1 MKVYVSK
8 KNDKRKYIKNV
19 KDCNDGS
26 LEIKFAD
33 GRVFKNIERNEE
45 NIKKINKVQEE
56 QARKGLDNYVVF
68 KNRFIKAIVY
78 LGCSGLAT
86 GLVLATTLT
95 SQMTPVELFTGL
107 GVINVFGTIP
117 SFCKLIRNKLKMN
130 ELDKVSYRDNNIDK
144 LKNYKKYENSLVGL
158 DSCTSNY
165 FNESSPDDAFA
176 IVNVDKYE
184 KSDLET
190 IVSNID
196 SEESLGFTYVKKKDV
211 NNQNKK

>member
-78 LGCSGLAT
+78 LGCSGFAT
-86 GLVLATTLT
+86 GLVLATALT

-117 SFCKLIRNKLKMN
+117 SFCKLLRNKLKMN

-144 LKNYKKYENSLVGL
+144 LKNYKKYENSLAGL

-165 FNESSPDDAFA
+165 FNESSPDNAFA
-176 IVNVDKYE
+176 IVNADNYE

-196 SEESLGFTYVKKKDV
+196 REESLGFTYAKKKDV
-211 NNQNKK
+211 KNQNKK

>member
-26 LEIKFAD
+26 LEIEFAD
-33 GRVFKNIERNEE
+33 GRVFKNIERNDE
-45 NIKKINKVQEE
+45 NIKKINKIQEE

-78 LGCSGLAT
+78 LGCSGFAT
-86 GLVLATTLT
+86 GLVLATALT

-117 SFCKLIRNKLKMN
+117 SFCKLLRNKLKMN
-130 ELDKVSYRDNNIDK
+130 ELDKVSYRDNNIDI
-144 LKNYKKYENSLVGL
+144 LKNYKNYENSLVGL

-165 FNESSPDDAFA
+165 FNESSPDNAFA
-176 IVNVDKYE
+176 IVNADNYE

-196 SEESLGFTYVKKKDV
+196 REESLGFTYAKNKYVK
-211 NNQNKK
+211 NQNKK

>member
-26 LEIKFAD
+26 LEIEFAD
-33 GRVFKNIERNEE
+33 GRVFKNIERNDE
-45 NIKKINKVQEE
+45 NIKKINKIQEE

-78 LGCSGLAT
+78 LGCSGFAT
-86 GLVLATTLT
+86 GLVLATALT

-117 SFCKLIRNKLKMN
+117 SFCKLLRNKLKMN
-130 ELDKVSYRDNNIDK
+130 ELDKVSYRDNNIDI
-144 LKNYKKYENSLVGL
+144 LKNYKNYENSLVGL

-165 FNESSPDDAFA
+165 FNESSPDNAFA
-176 IVNVDKYE
+176 IVNADNYE

-196 SEESLGFTYVKKKDV
+196 REESLGFTYAKKKYV
-211 NNQNKK
+211 KNKKKK